1 MSKYTK
7 RPKKKS
13 KKWLIP
19 VLIVA
24 IVALVIGAGA
34 AVLRQ
39 YYNMSHYVSDDQVKA
54 AAADLTED
62 EKQIIEENIEDTG
75 LTEADEADLRAM
87 AEAAQKDV
95 TLPENKDVYN
105 ILLIGVDRRDESWN
119 GNSDSMILLSINKKT
134 KTMHMISF
142 MRDLYA
148 DIPGHGIRKLN
159 AAHAYGGAPLLIETI
174 QNNYGVHIDNYASV
188 NFNNLIDIIDM
199 VGGVELEMSDEEA
212 KLANQYATQ
221 MCKLRG
227 VDPAEHMLPGGGT
240 YNCDGY
246 QAVAY
251 ARIRYVGNADY
262 QRTERQRTVLTK
274 IMEKAKGMG
283 LSELNN
289 FAQMILPLVTHNID
303 SSTVMSLMVQL
314 PAILNYDVEKDR
326 VPYDGMFS
334 SRGEILVPDMGA
346 TIAKLQETLYS

>member
-75 LTEADEADLRAM
+75 LTEADEADLKAM

-105 ILLIGVDRRDESWN
+105 ILLIGVDRRDESWS
-119 GNSDSMILLSINKKT
+119 GNSDTMILMSINKQT
-134 KTMHMISF
+134 KTTHMISF

-159 AAHAYGGAPLLIETI
+159 AACAYGGAPLLVETI

-188 NFNNLIDIIDM
+188 DFNHLIDIINLI
-199 VGGVELEMSDEEA
+199 GGVELELSEA
-212 KLANQYATQ
+212 EANSANGSVRA
-221 MCKLRG
+221 MCSARG
-227 VDPAEHMLPGGGT
+227 VDPAPHLFTGGGT

-251 ARIRYVGNADY
+251 ARIRHVGNADY

-274 IMEKAKGMG
+274 VMEKAKGMG
-283 LSELNN
+283 LTQLNS
-289 FAQMILPLVTHNID
+289 FAQAALPLVTHNID